1 MRVAEWAERPIGGRG
16 DPVYRGAMNG
26 ERLTNLDLLEWFG
39 EDERGDCTACG
50 RRACVSL
57 PDVAASFC
65 LGCGAITI
73 GGMRI
78 DAAGAIPLEI

>member
-1 MRVAEWAERPIGGRG
+1 MGAEP
-16 DPVYRGAMNG
+16 
-26 ERLTNLDLLEWFG
+26 LTNLDLLEWFAD
-39 EDERGDCTACG
+39 DERGVCGSCG

-57 PDVAASFC
+57 PEVAASFC

-78 DAAGAIPLEI
+78 DAGRMIPVDL